1 MMPTLSSMIA
11 RRVVLTPT
19 YSAPSDNRVIIVTTL
34 SFHWSQCN
42 SYEERVPLNFI
53 DGYPFFKWVAVARSS
68 NELHWTKS
76 MYGYLSS
83 SLNNGRQGKYPI
95 IWDLTTNVPRG
106 FIKVFVDYECTLSIN
121 RSGVSYAPFSGV
133 SIRCLQSHFLL
144 LCMLLVFLTQCILKQ
159 MVQSIV

>member
-42 SYEERVPLNFI
+42 SFEERVPLNFI
-53 DGYPFFKWVAVARSS
+53 DGYPFFKWVAVTRSS

-95 IWDLTTNVPRG
+95 IEIWPPMSPKVLSRCLLTMNVPSTYIDLVLVMPP
-106 FIKVFVDYECTLSIN
+106 FLAFLFVVYNLIFCYSVCYWC
-121 RSGVSYAPFSGV
+121 S
-133 SIRCLQSHFLL
+133 
-144 LCMLLVFLTQCILKQ
+144 
-159 MVQSIV
+159 